1 MTLRPYQLEGM
12 ALIQESFRK
21 GHKRVIRCAPTGS
34 GKSLE
39 MAEMT
44 RRAYE
49 KGRRIIILTHR
60 MELFKS
66 TLAHLGRSGIPCVEL
81 NAGADMPLGD
91 WKVCL
96 AMEKTLWNRIQ
107 KTEKDSTGEDKFYNG
122 VNNNGYDLT
131 DANSRVL
138 VPDMIIADEIHY
150 NNFTKI
156 IDHWRDSFLI
166 GFSAT
171 PKGKHI
177 HKIYTDIVQNIDIPD
192 LIAQGFLTRCKPYQ
206 MQDDFSD
213 VKIKGSDFEEASLF
227 KHFDKSKL
235 YDGIIDEYRDKC
247 NGQKGIV
254 FCVNIE
260 HTVKTYEAFKA
271 AGINAFMVHSGSPT
285 YKMPEAERVYNIKE
299 FESSTDGVMINSGI
313 LTTGYDHAA
322 ILWVGIMRAT
332 LSLPLWLQM
341 QGRGSR
347 IYPGK
352 THFTV
357 LDFGQNHTR
366 LGLWN
371 QPRTWDIKEPKKKK
385 KLSAA
390 PVKNCP
396 SCGAMLYATI
406 RKCEFCS
413 YEFPVP
419 TFELREGIMCEV
431 NSLVPLGLTGKRIS
445 ELDIDQLIQ
454 IQTTGK
460 MKATYLWRVIRT
472 RSEEAIRE
480 YAAKKEYKQGWVMN
494 QNKER
499 AAGNIGFKDYILR

>member
-1 MTLRPYQLEGM
+1 MNLRPYQLEGM

-49 KGRRIIILTHR
+49 KGRRVIILTHR

-66 TLAHLGRSGIPCVEL
+66 TLAHLGRSGIPCFEL
-81 NAGADMPLGD
+81 NAGAYMPPGD
-91 WKVCL
+91 WRVCL
-96 AMEKTLWNRIQ
+96 AMEKTLWNRISKPDYVGQ
-107 KTEKDSTGEDKFYNG
+107 T
-122 VNNNGYDLT
+122 
-131 DANSRVL
+131 
-138 VPDMIIADEIHY
+138 PDMLIADEIHFQ
-150 NNFTKI
+150 NFSKI
-156 IDHWRDSFLI
+156 IDYYRESYLI

-177 HKIYTDIVQNIDIPD
+177 HKIYTDIVQNVDIPD
-192 LIAQGFLTRCKPYQ
+192 LLASGFLTPCKPYQ

-213 VKIKGSDFEEASLF
+213 VKIKGEDFEEASLF

-271 AGINAFMVHSGSPT
+271 AGINAFMVHSGSKT
-285 YKMPEAERVYNIKE
+285 YKMSEDERVRQTQA
-299 FESSTDGVMINSGI
+299 FEDSTDGVIINSGI

-352 THFTV
+352 ERFTV

-371 QPRTWDIKEPKKKK
+371 QPRTWDIKAPKKKK
-385 KLSAA
+385 KLNAA
-390 PVKNCP
+390 PVKTCP
-396 SCGAMLYATI
+396 SCGAMIYATA
-406 RKCEFCS
+406 RLCEFCGH
-413 YEFPVP
+413 EFPKP

-431 NSLVPLGLTGKRIS
+431 GSDVPLGLSGKKIS
-445 ELDIDQLIQ
+445 ELSISELILCQ
-454 IQTTGK
+454 RVGK
-460 MKATYLWRVIRT
+460 MKPTYIWRIIRT
-472 RSEEAIRE
+472 KEKDQPGLLEQ
-480 YAAKKEYKQGWVMN
+480 YAEKMEYKRGWLYHHQSKVDDST
-494 QNKER
+494 QV
-499 AAGNIGFKDYILR
+499 GFKDLTIR

>member
-1 MTLRPYQLEGM
+1 
-12 ALIQESFRK
+12 
-21 GHKRVIRCAPTGS
+21 
-34 GKSLE
+34 

-81 NAGADMPLGD
+81 NAGADMPPGD

-96 AMEKTLWNRIQ
+96 AMEKTLWNRIS
-107 KTEKDSTGEDKFYNG
+107 KP
-122 VNNNGYDLT
+122 GY
-131 DANSRVL
+131 AGQ
-138 VPDMIIADEIHY
+138 VPDMLIADEIHFQ
-150 NNFTKI
+150 NFGKI
-156 IDHWRDSFLI
+156 IDHYSSAYLI

-177 HKIYTDIVQNIDIPD
+177 HKIYTDIVQNVDIPD
-192 LIAQGFLTRCKPYQ
+192 LIKSGFLTPCKPYQ
-206 MQDDFSD
+206 MVDDFSD
-213 VKIKGSDFEEASLF
+213 VKVKGEDFEEKSLF
-227 KHFDKSKL
+227 QHFDKSKL
-235 YDGIIDEYRDKC
+235 YDGIIEEYRDKC

-271 AGINAFMVHSGSPT
+271 AGINAFMVHSGSKNF
-285 YKMPEAERVYNIKE
+285 KMSEEERVRQIQA
-299 FESSTDGVMINSGI
+299 FEASTDGVMINSGI

-322 ILWVGIMRAT
+322 ILWVGVMRAT

-352 THFTV
+352 THFVT

-385 KLSAA
+385 KLQAA

-406 RKCEFCS
+406 RTCEYCQ

-431 NSLVPLGLTGKRIS
+431 SSDIPLGLAGKRVS
-445 ELDIDQLIQ
+445 ELSIKELISCQ
-454 IQTTGK
+454 KTGRIK
-460 MKATYLWRVIRT
+460 PSYAWRVLRT
-472 RSEEAIRE
+472 QEKEFPEKGLLEE
-480 YAAKKEYKQGWVMN
+480 YAKQMEYKRGWLYN
-494 QNKER
+494 QQSKIDDETQ
-499 AAGNIGFKDYILR
+499 IGFRDYILRL

>member
-1 MTLRPYQLEGM
+1 MNLRPYQVEGM
-12 ALIQESFRK
+12 SFLQESFRK

-34 GKSLE
+34 GKSIE

-49 KGRRIIILTHR
+49 KGRRVIILTHR

-91 WKVCL
+91 WRVML
-96 AMEKTLWNRIQ
+96 AMEKTLWNRIA
-107 KTEKDSTGEDKFYNG
+107 KSNTDSTGGEKFYNG

-131 DANSRVL
+131 DANPPMLS
-138 VPDMIIADEIHY
+138 PDMLIADEIHFQ
-150 NNFTKI
+150 NFSKI
-156 IDHWRDSFLI
+156 IDYYSSAFLI

-213 VKIKGSDFEEASLF
+213 VKVKGSDFEEASLF

-271 AGINAFMVHSGSPT
+271 AGINAFMVHSGSKAF
-285 YKMPEAERVYNIKE
+285 KMSEDERTRQIQGFEASE
-299 FESSTDGVMINSGI
+299 DGVMINSGI

-390 PVKNCP
+390 PVKTCP
-396 SCGAMLYATI
+396 SCGAMIYATV
-406 RKCEFCS
+406 RVCEYCS
-413 YEFPVP
+413 FQFPVP

-431 NSLVPLGLTGKRIS
+431 DSLVPLGMTGKRIS
-445 ELDIDQLIQ
+445 EISLEDIANLQRTKRYKSTYCWRIIRSRGSDAI
-454 IQTTGK
+454 
-460 MKATYLWRVIRT
+460 KA
-472 RSEEAIRE
+472 
-480 YAAKKEYKQGWVMN
+480 YAQMFGYKNGWVFAQN
-494 QNKER
+494 QKIEDSK
-499 AAGNIGFKDYILR
+499 FSDYIIR